1 MLEYLLSVDKAQ
13 ISAVTK
19 VSYGCCNAAA
29 RNGCQSAAVPSAT
42 SHLCC
47 CAPLDWAFMSAL
59 SHTRMSLPSPFL
71 LLQSGNSALH
81 RAAAYGSRE
90 AAESLLRAGAAVD
103 ARNADG
109 ATPLIRAARWGHDDV
124 AAVLLAHGAQAAAA
138 DNAGR
143 TAADWASNKGHNDVS
158 ALLAGGMR
166 VIDSA
171 SSSTSSSGSGAAA
184 AGHSAHALS
193 ISPANASSGS
203 DHGPAPAAAAAGRP
217 GLGGTAI
224 GHLPSIGEGGDDDA
238 EADAAEAAVAQYVLD
253 EDGGAGSSAGADGAG
268 ADDFR
273 TMSDLGDASA
283 GDGFGFELGVPMH
296 AEGWMAKQ
304 GQIFKTW
311 KNRWFVLE
319 GRCIYYY
326 AREGAPK
333 PKGVI
338 VMSEGTD
345 VIVEEKYAKP
355 FCFTVA
361 TPAKR
366 YILQAADEDEMA
378 EWIEAIANNLECV
391 PPGAVA
397 GTDTAEDGEEDD

>member
-1 MLEYLLSVDKAQ
+1 M
-13 ISAVTK
+13 
-19 VSYGCCNAAA
+19 
-29 RNGCQSAAVPSAT
+29 
-42 SHLCC
+42 
-47 CAPLDWAFMSAL
+47 
-59 SHTRMSLPSPFL
+59 
-71 LLQSGNSALH
+71 
-81 RAAAYGSRE
+81 
-90 AAESLLRAGAAVD
+90 D

-124 AAVLLAHGAQAAAA
+124 AAVLLAHGAQAAAT
-138 DNAGR
+138 DSAGR
-143 TAADWASNKGHNDVS
+143 AAADWAASKGHGEVS

-166 VIDSA
+166 VIDAAGSG
-171 SSSTSSSGSGAAA
+171 SSSSSSGGSEAL
-184 AGHSAHALS
+184 GHNAHALS
-193 ISPANASSGS
+193 VSPANASGGA

-217 GLGGTAI
+217 GLGGTAL
-224 GHLPSIGEGGDDDA
+224 GHLPSIGESGDDDA

-253 EDGGAGSSAGADGAG
+253 EDGGGAGGSGGSAGADGG
-268 ADDFR
+268 SGDDFR
-273 TMSDLGDASA
+273 TLSDLGDGAA
-283 GDGFGFELGVPMH
+283 GEGFELGVPMH

-326 AREGAPK
+326 AREGAAK

-397 GTDTAEDGEEDD
+397 GADAAEDGEDDD